1 MRKIKIRFYTIADY
15 EDEEL
20 WLRRQHQNGW
30 KLVKMTPPCFYTF
43 EECEP
48 EDVIYRLDYKNGEQT
63 EEYLQMLRDFGW
75 EYFFHLFG
83 WLYFRKPASAAKTE
97 GEEEL
102 FSDNASR
109 VEMAEHVTRTRLIPL
124 MVIFLCCVIPNLIN
138 AMNGVMGRLSTF
150 FGLFFGVMFGIYLFT
165 IIYSGIKLNRIRAK
179 YKD

>member
-1 MRKIKIRFYTIADY
+1 MGKLKIRFFTIADY

-20 WLRRQHQNGW
+20 WLRKQHQNGW
-30 KLVKMTPPCFYTF
+30 KFVKMTPPCFYTF

-48 EDVIYRLDYKNGEQT
+48 EDVIYRLDYKNGAQT
-63 EEYLQMLRDFGW
+63 EEYLQMLNDFGW
-75 EYFFHLFG
+75 EYYARCVG
-83 WLYFRKPASAAKTE
+83 WLYFRKPAGAAKTE

-109 VEMAEHVTRTRLIPL
+109 VDMAEHVARTRLIPL

-138 AMNGVMGRLSTF
+138 AANGVMGRLSAF
-150 FGLFFGVMFGIYLFT
+150 FGIFFGVMFGIYLFM
-165 IIYSGIKLNRIRAK
+165 IIYSGIKLNRIREK